1 MRKFIIAVAS
11 LLALRNVVAF
21 AVRKCNDEV
30 RDAGG
35 CLSASVLASASV
47 GWELRDRRVWVF
59 FLVGLQNDPWCVA

>member
-47 GWELRDRRVWVF
+47 GWELRDRRMWGV
-59 FLVGLQNDPWCVA
+59 LPRRLANDPWCVA